1 VNSQRLSRLLWLVAI
16 LSAGGLGFLMFSPV
30 QLEGLAGGDVKPI
43 SVPGKI
49 DDALAVPPEYAIDI
63 PQWNPFDPNGEAWT
77 LVPKRAVEVE
87 KKSVSPPQTVQVEG
101 VTGLLR
107 LPGLQGVIT
116 EQGFIEVGELF
127 SGAEVRRVGDGEAV
141 FSAVGKGD
149 LVIRI
154 DPKRDERRASFRAA
168 GMPLF
173 GVDQERQSK

>member
-1 VNSQRLSRLLWLVAI
+1 
-16 LSAGGLGFLMFSPV
+16 
-30 QLEGLAGGDVKPI
+30 
-43 SVPGKI
+43 
-49 DDALAVPPEYAIDI
+49 
-63 PQWNPFDPNGEAWT
+63 
-77 LVPKRAVEVE
+77 
-87 KKSVSPPQTVQVEG
+87 VQVEG

-154 DPKRDERRASFRAA
+154 DPKRDERRASLRAA

>member
-77 LVPKRAVEVE
+77 LVPKREVE
-87 KKSVSPPQTVQVEG
+87 KSRFRRRKRCKWKGSPACCG
-101 VTGLLR
+101 Y
-107 LPGLQGVIT
+107 PGY
-116 EQGFIEVGELF
+116 
-127 SGAEVRRVGDGEAV
+127 
-141 FSAVGKGD
+141 
-149 LVIRI
+149 
-154 DPKRDERRASFRAA
+154 RA
-168 GMPLF
+168 
-173 GVDQERQSK
+173 